1 MKIMYYL
8 SDRESLTFTAGVVI
22 EIMISY
28 YPHAY
33 LQLQTKSAETR

>member
-1 MKIMYYL
+1 MKIMHYL
-8 SDRESLTFTAGVVI
+8 SDRESPTFTAGVVI
-22 EIMISY
+22 EMISY